1 VGNPNQNKKAADSA
15 VQQASEL
22 LRKAAALRQQGQP
35 EAALSDLRHAALLAP
50 LNAEAH
56 HQVGNVLKGL
66 GRFAEAAV
74 SLRRA
79 CALAPSDSVVLLN
92 LGVALLETGDFDGA
106 VESIQRAV
114 RLEPG
119 RPEAHNLLGHAL
131 LSAGRLTD
139 AISALEAALLLR
151 PGYAAPHDNLGRA
164 LKAQGR
170 TAEAIRHH
178 RAALAAAPSP
188 GTHSNLLYS
197 LNFVDLDP
205 KDILAEHVNWG
216 SVHGGSGP
224 ATSLVPARGDEARR
238 LRVGYVSPDFVN
250 HAVSY
255 FFAPV
260 LAHHDRAR
268 FEVFCYSSVRVPDR
282 VTERLR
288 AMAEHWRDVAG
299 SSDADLAAQ
308 IRNDGIDILVDLSG
322 HTAHNRLLVFAR
334 RPAPVQVTWLGYPN
348 TSGLGAMDYRITD
361 SMSDPPG
368 FADGAYTEKLVRLPG
383 TFSCYEPSP
392 QSPDV
397 GPLPAAR
404 TGSLTFG
411 CFNNFAKVTP
421 GMITLW
427 GQVLVDSP
435 GSRLLLKS
443 NGLSDPDTRDLV
455 LRSFATAGVGRER
468 LELDGQVRSV
478 ADHLALYHRMDI
490 ALDTHPYNGATT
502 TCEALW
508 MGVPVVTL
516 AGRTHAS
523 RVGASFLTQVG
534 LASLVASS
542 LDGYR
547 RACRELASDLTS
559 LSGLRSSL
567 RERMRGSTLCDGA
580 LFTRRLEDAFGSMA
594 RDAQSAARG

>member
-1 VGNPNQNKKAADSA
+1 VGKLTQNKKAAGLA
-15 VQQASEL
+15 TQEAAEL
-22 LRKAAALRQQGQP
+22 LRKAAVLRQQGRP
-35 EAALSDLRHAALLAP
+35 EAALAGLRRAALLAP
-50 LNAEAH
+50 LNAEVH
-56 HQVGNVLKGL
+56 HQLGNVQKGL

-74 SLRRA
+74 ALRQA
-79 CALAPSDSVVLLN
+79 SALAPEDSVVLLN
-92 LGVALLETGDFDGA
+92 LGVALLETGPTSEA
-106 VESIQRAV
+106 VETIQRAV
-114 RLEPG
+114 KLEPG

-131 LSAGRLTD
+131 LSAGRLTESI
-139 AISALEAALLLR
+139 AALEAALRLR

-205 KDILAEHVNWG
+205 VGVRAEHANWG
-216 SVHGGSGP
+216 LVHGGGAP
-224 ATSLVPARGDEARR
+224 AMAAAPARDKGRR

-288 AMAEHWRDVAG
+288 GMAEHWRDVAG
-299 SSDADLAAQ
+299 LGDAELATQ
-308 IRNDGIDILVDLSG
+308 VRSDGIDILVDLSG
-322 HTAHNRLLVFAR
+322 HTAHNRLLAFAR

-361 SMSDPPG
+361 SLSDPPG
-368 FADGAYTEKLVRLPG
+368 VADGAYVEKLIRLPG

-404 TGSLTFG
+404 TGFLTFG
-411 CFNNFAKVTP
+411 CLNNFAKVTP

-427 GQVLVDSP
+427 AQVLADTP

-443 NGLSDPDTRDLV
+443 NGLSDPDTRELV
-455 LRSFATAGVGRER
+455 VHSFAAAGVGRER
-468 LELDGQVRSV
+468 LELDGQARSV
-478 ADHLALYHRMDI
+478 ADHLALYHGVDI

-534 LASLVASS
+534 LSSLVASS
-542 LDGYR
+542 PDGYR
-547 RACRELASDLTS
+547 RACRELASDLAS
-559 LSGLRSSL
+559 LSMLRSSL
-567 RERMRGSTLCDGA
+567 RGRMRGSTLCDGA
-580 LFTRRLEDAFGSMA
+580 LFTRRLEEAFESMA
-594 RDAQSAARG
+594 SDALSPARV